1 MNTMLFLVDKRINS
15 KINFLKHLKNHNMKK
30 ILIIEE
36 GYEEVGGV
44 PDGFFDEMYTVAD
57 IASYQQIEAIV
68 STLIK
73 SNKISAIV
81 ATTENIIEVAGQLR
95 SRFGIQGM
103 QRNQAEAV
111 RNKWIM
117 KEIARQHGIQSP
129 VTKIASSIH
138 EFEACIQEIGFPL
151 IIKPIAG
158 WATIKTYK
166 ISNIDQFN
174 EFVEDWKIN
183 SHSMLVEEFISG
195 REFHVDSIV
204 SQSVVEFTS
213 VSEYLYNCLDVI
225 ENNKPLGSIAY
236 SNLDQ
241 QDIVKKLEAFNQSV
255 IQALGITNAV
265 CHAEMF
271 VMSNGEIYFGEIAA
285 RIGGIAVIPPIVLNT
300 HGVDLF
306 KAAIDVE
313 LGTFQVDNSGATDK
327 YTGMISLP
335 SAVGKV
341 KEISTS
347 KDFSEIKGIVLIN
360 IPVKKGQI
368 LNGGKDTMSRSG
380 FVIVEGSSFEEVKDR
395 LLTVFDTFT
404 IEIEMN
410 PQEVIG

>member
-1 MNTMLFLVDKRINS
+1 MKTLLFLVDKRINS

-44 PDGFFDEMYTVAD
+44 PEGFFDEMYTVAD
-57 IASYQQIEAIV
+57 IANYKQIEPIV

-73 SNKISAIV
+73 VHDISAII
-81 ATTENIIEVAGQLR
+81 ATTENIIAVAGQLR
-95 SRFGIQGM
+95 SRFGIKGM

-117 KEIARQHGIQSP
+117 KEMARQHGIQSP
-129 VTKIASSIH
+129 VTKIASSVR
-138 EFEACIQEIGFPL
+138 EFEECIHEIGFPL

-166 ISNIDQFN
+166 ISDMNQFN
-174 EFVEDWKIN
+174 EFVKDWTSN
-183 SHSMLVEEFISG
+183 PQSMLVEEFISG

-204 SQSVVEFTS
+204 SKSNVEFTS
-213 VSEYLYNCLDVI
+213 VSEYLFNCLDVI

-236 SNLDQ
+236 SNHNQ
-241 QDIVKKLEAFNQSV
+241 QEIVEKLEAFNQSI

-271 VMSNGEIYFGEIAA
+271 VMDNGEIYFGEIAA

-313 LGTFQVDNSGATDK
+313 LGTYQDDNSAATDK

-341 KEISTS
+341 KEISIAE
-347 KDFSEIKGIVLIN
+347 DFSQIEGIVSIN
-360 IPVKKGQI
+360 IPVKKGQV

-380 FVIVEGSSFEEVKDR
+380 FIIVEGYSFEEVKSR
-395 LLTVFDTFT
+395 LLSVFETFT
-404 IEIEMN
+404 IEVELN